1 MGFLYGR
8 KQGKTFRVLYLVFPT
23 TTGSLKEVTDELKT
37 TYFQL
42 EDLELLGLAQGVCGE
57 PQLCQK
63 SKEVFVH
70 FVKTLAN
77 NGVFLLC
84 KVNGVSLLDPP
95 ERYAA
100 LFKIVEGDL
109 QQQSFT
115 FGPKHKDD
123 GADTYKILTILQKY
137 GTLDEDDVRQNIRG
151 SLFQDAIGTTQ
162 GNDSTANTINIAE
175 DLPVP
180 LGDPISFHP
189 DDEMCYEIR
198 VPPDGLCSVSYTH
211 LTLPTNREV

>member
-1 MGFLYGR
+1 MAGNNSMGFLYGR
-8 KQGKTFRVLYLVFPT
+8 KQGKTFRVLFLVFPT
-23 TTGSLKEVTDELKT
+23 TTGSLKEVTDELKK

-84 KVNGVSLLDPP
+84 KVNAVSILDPP

-100 LFKIVEGDL
+100 LFKIVEGEL
-109 QQQSFT
+109 QQLNLTYMSQKNK
-115 FGPKHKDD
+115 GDGDD
-123 GADTYKILTILQKY
+123 AYQILTMQK
-137 GTLDEDDVRQNIRG
+137 
-151 SLFQDAIGTTQ
+151 SK
-162 GNDSTANTINIAE
+162 
-175 DLPVP
+175 
-180 LGDPISFHP
+180 
-189 DDEMCYEIR
+189 
-198 VPPDGLCSVSYTH
+198 
-211 LTLPTNREV
+211 